1 MKMKKNTFGFIIF
14 TLIFFQLSD
23 SFAIV
28 MNPELFEISKNLQ
41 SYWGIPFAGM
51 LLSIALFPLFAPHF
65 WEKYYSIVTF
75 CWTLLFI
82 IPFSFIYTPSLSS
95 HLVIETII
103 EEYLPFILL
112 LLALYTITGGIHISG
127 KFAGTPTFN
136 LIFITIGT
144 LLASF
149 IGTTGASMLFIRPL
163 IRANA
168 WRKHRVHTI
177 VFFIFLVSNIGG
189 SLTPIG
195 DPPLFIGFLMGV
207 GFFWTMTHMF
217 LPFLIACVLLL
228 VVYYF
233 LEQYFFKR
241 DHDYE
246 DEHAADAPRLKIEG
260 KRNFWLLLI
269 VILAVFLSGQFKNDY
284 ALHLGEL
291 HLKLN
296 SILRDSTFILL
307 TILSIKRT
315 SSYIREHNHF
325 SWEPIK
331 EVGILFIGIFITII
345 PMILI
350 LKAGLDGAF
359 KPLVELSF
367 HADGTPNNNL
377 FFWLT
382 GILSSFL
389 DNAPTYLVFFNLAGG
404 DANHL
409 MTALSTTLIAISAG
423 SVFMGANSYIGNA
436 PNMMVKAIAESR
448 GIKMPSFFGYMVW
461 VLCINIP
468 IFLIISFLF
477 F

>member
-1 MKMKKNTFGFIIF
+1 MKKNIF
-14 TLIFFQLSD
+14 RFTVFIFFFLQLNELYAFSMD
-23 SFAIV
+23 T
-28 MNPELFEISKNLQ
+28 ELFNIAKNLQ
-41 SYWGIPFAGM
+41 SYWGIPFVGM

-65 WEKYYSIVTF
+65 WEKNYGLISL

-82 IPFSFIYTPSLSS
+82 IPFSLIHTISLSS
-95 HLVIETII
+95 HLVLNVII
-103 EEYLPFILL
+103 EEYIPFILL

-127 KFAGTPTFN
+127 RFAGTPTFN
-136 LIFITIGT
+136 LIFISIGT

-177 VFFIFLVSNIGG
+177 IFFIFLVSNIGG

-195 DPPLFIGFLMGV
+195 DPPLFLGFLMGV

-217 LPFLIACVLLL
+217 LPFLVACILLL
-228 VVYYF
+228 IIYYF
-233 LEQYFFKR
+233 LECYFFKR

-246 DEHAADAPRLKIEG
+246 DKHAADEPRLKIEG
-260 KRNFWLLLI
+260 KRNLWMLLV
-269 VILAVFLSGQFKNDY
+269 VILAVFLSGQFKNEY
-284 ALHLGEL
+284 GFSIGTLHIAL
-291 HLKLN
+291 N
-296 SILRDSTFILL
+296 NILRDSIFIIL

-315 SSYIREHNHF
+315 PFYIREHNHF

-331 EVGILFIGIFITII
+331 EVGLLFIGIFITII
-345 PMILI
+345 PMILM
-350 LKAGLDGAF
+350 LKAGLEGAF

-367 HADGTPNNNL
+367 HTDGTPNNKL

-404 DANHL
+404 EANHL
-409 MTALSTTLIAISAG
+409 MTTLSTTLIAISAG
-423 SVFMGANSYIGNA
+423 AVFMGANSYIGNA
-436 PNMMVKAIAESR
+436 PNMMVKSIAESR
-448 GIKMPSFFGYMVW
+448 GIKMPSFFAYIIW

-468 IFLIISFLF
+468 VFLIISFLF